1 MDVLRKLCGNLLIRN
16 AHQMSKVN
24 KKVQIISY
32 FLCGRKNYDVMAT
45 RFDVNVSSTMP
56 GDVVVSAVASQQATV
71 PHSKTVSGSTGLL
84 GSFK

>member
-1 MDVLRKLCGNLLIRN
+1 
-16 AHQMSKVN
+16 MSKVN

-71 PHSKTVSGSTGLL
+71 PHSKRITGSTGLL
-84 GSFK
+84 GSFKWRGG